1 MAHAGASN
9 THTNTRVDEKP
20 HMCCTHVKNKKQ
32 EIPGGEKTIVEWYS
46 NCPTDLD
53 MDLNLSITLR
63 RQRWKII
70 FHLECLTKQVLK
82 PEDESEKSV
91 FGLECMLNVSECVWS
106 FCTAGDPGGDM
117 NIP

>member
-32 EIPGGEKTIVEWYS
+32 EIPGGVKKQSWNGILIVLI
-46 NCPTDLD
+46 DLD

-106 FCTAGDPGGDM
+106 FCTAGDPGGM